1 MAAWPSGK
9 AEACK
14 AFIPSSNLGAAFFVF
29 YGLNSCVIANIMFI
43 IFAINAWRGF
53 MKKIFLFVVSVVL
66 IVFCFNQNNA
76 FAKESRYGDYYEIF
90 STRDY
95 YHAYRGVKNSDG
107 KIVIKPLYFSV
118 YKDEEDE
125 GGYYAELFHS
135 YVAYSLNGKKLLEIP
150 NASIEYYSKDFVIIK
165 DEKGYYLADNKGKKL
180 TNYYLSIFIEPI
192 FKKLILF
199 IETNEDETA
208 GVMNKTG
215 KVLIKPVNNKDHKQD
230 YEYLYSTKNG
240 GFVAGPYDDYNI
252 RRNYDDYEDEEEASI
267 FFIDANGVKTP
278 IDNNA
283 TSAYFE
289 QYEKAKNKYPLYM
302 PFWQEDK
309 DTNGSKIY
317 KWGIDLDGENNI
329 NAKYEEISIVS
340 SLLYGRQ
347 KYFAYK
353 EHNLWGVKTL
363 NGEKTVLKPQF
374 KNEIEVVDDYIL
386 VNIAPKAIY
395 FGKDFKKKFELYDVK
410 ISSKFKDGYAAVSKY
425 DGFRLLYGFINEN
438 GELVIDCKYDYADYF
453 YEGLARVKNEKGL
466 EGYIDKTGKIVIDFQ
481 YSFADDFKNGV
492 ANVRTPNGRRFKID
506 KTGKEIG
513 EK

>member
-1 MAAWPSGK
+1 
-9 AEACK
+9 
-14 AFIPSSNLGAAFFVF
+14 
-29 YGLNSCVIANIMFI
+29 
-43 IFAINAWRGF
+43 
-53 MKKIFLFVVSVVL
+53 MKKYQL
-66 IVFCFNQNNA
+66 C
-76 FAKESRYGDYYEIF
+76 
-90 STRDY
+90 
-95 YHAYRGVKNSDG
+95 
-107 KIVIKPLYFSV
+107 P
-118 YKDEEDE
+118 
-125 GGYYAELFHS
+125 
-135 YVAYSLNGKKLLEIP
+135 
-150 NASIEYYSKDFVIIK
+150 
-165 DEKGYYLADNKGKKL
+165 
-180 TNYYLSIFIEPI
+180 
-192 FKKLILF
+192 
-199 IETNEDETA
+199 
-208 GVMNKTG
+208 
-215 KVLIKPVNNKDHKQD
+215 
-230 YEYLYSTKNG
+230 
-240 GFVAGPYDDYNI
+240 
-252 RRNYDDYEDEEEASI
+252 
-267 FFIDANGVKTP
+267 
-278 IDNNA
+278 
-283 TSAYFE
+283 
-289 QYEKAKNKYPLYM
+289 
-302 PFWQEDK
+302 
-309 DTNGSKIY
+309 
-317 KWGIDLDGENNI
+317 
-329 NAKYEEISIVS
+329 
-340 SLLYGRQ
+340 LYGRQ

>member
-1 MAAWPSGK
+1 
-9 AEACK
+9 
-14 AFIPSSNLGAAFFVF
+14 
-29 YGLNSCVIANIMFI
+29 
-43 IFAINAWRGF
+43 

-66 IVFCFNQNNA
+66 VVFWFNQNNA

-107 KIVIKPLYFSV
+107 KIVIEPLYFSV

-215 KVLIKPVNNKDHKQD
+215 KVLIEPVNNKDHKQD

-240 GFVAGPYDDYNI
+240 GFLAGPSDDYNI

-317 KWGIDLDGENNI
+317 KWGINLDGENNI

-386 VNIAPKAIY
+386 VNTAPKTIY

-425 DGFRLLYGFINEN
+425 DGFRLLYGFINKK

-466 EGYIDKTGKIVIDFQ
+466 EGYIDKSGKIVIDFQ
-481 YSFADDFKNGV
+481 YSYADDFKNGV
-492 ANVRTPNGRRFKID
+492 ANVKTPNGRRFKID